1 MDFNLY
7 ATLGQVPSEDAG
19 QIFRDHLRGCVR
31 EPIAVHTVPIIR
43 GRFRYQM
50 GIEFFIDPS
59 ANRFR

>member
-31 EPIAVHTVPIIR
+31 EMISEVIMKT
-43 GRFRYQM
+43 
-50 GIEFFIDPS
+50 
-59 ANRFR
+59 